1 MVYFEIMNL
10 NRFIIKNYLTLATD
24 KENHTFITRPHQYS
38 SFNSLQTPIISFHKY
53 IGHKQTKIQPD
64 KMCKIINTF
73 TQANKRAANLGFL

>member
-1 MVYFEIMNL
+1 MKLNMYIQIVPTINKKSYF
-10 NRFIIKNYLTLATD
+10 
-24 KENHTFITRPHQYS
+24 HSITSPHQYS